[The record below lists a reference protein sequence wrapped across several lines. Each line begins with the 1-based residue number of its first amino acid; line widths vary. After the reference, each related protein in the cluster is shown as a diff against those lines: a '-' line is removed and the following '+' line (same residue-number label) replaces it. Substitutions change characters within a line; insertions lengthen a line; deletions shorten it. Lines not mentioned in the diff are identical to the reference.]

1 MIHYLVVTADMI
13 SSRNIPTKQIAT
25 IPEKLKQIDADL
37 HPLIPS
43 MLFAGDEIQIL
54 FTYNETHHPYR
65 LLIDLNRYLAPFR
78 FRFGFGIGAVDLPI
92 NLTMAQNKGPV
103 FIQARKA
110 LAIAKKDQLIAW
122 LSTEGSKLH
131 SEINVCF
138 LLFTAL
144 TRKWTD
150 KHWRRFFLYWDKRS
164 IHKVAE
170 IENVSPESINKF
182 LKSAGIRTIIRSLEL
197 VSKSYE

>member
-1 MIHYLVVTADMI
+1 MNNYLVVTADMI
-13 SSRNIPTKQIAT
+13 SSRDVSTKQIST
-25 IPEKLKQIDADL
+25 IPEKLKRMDDKL

-54 FTYNETHHPYR
+54 FPHEDKQQPYR
-65 LLIDLNRYLAPFR
+65 LLMDLHRYLVPFR
-78 FRFGFGIGAVDLPI
+78 FRFGFGIGVVDQPI
-92 NLTMAQNKGPV
+92 NSSMAQNKGQA
-103 FIQARKA
+103 FIRARKA
-110 LAIAKKDQLIAW
+110 LDVAKKERLIAW
-122 LSTEGSKLH
+122 LSTEKDKPH
-131 SEINVCF
+131 PEINSCF

-182 LKSAGIRTIIRSLEL
+182 LKRASIRTIIRSLEL
-197 VSKSYE
+197 FSESYE